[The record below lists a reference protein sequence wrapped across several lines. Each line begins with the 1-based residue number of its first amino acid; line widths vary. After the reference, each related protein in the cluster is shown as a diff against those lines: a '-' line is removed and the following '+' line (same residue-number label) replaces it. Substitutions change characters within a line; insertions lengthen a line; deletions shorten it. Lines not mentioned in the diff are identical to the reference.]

1 MHDLHII
8 SRRRFAAGGA
18 FDLGW
23 RLGLAAGPEA
33 GLGSFGSRGQ
43 GCRLVAFLRLLRSL
57 LRLLELGD
65 RGVDVTFHLE

>member
-23 RLGLAAGPEA
+23 RLGLAA

-65 RGVDVTFHLE
+65 RGVHVTFHLE